1 MDRTSPVHR
10 RFLGVYV
17 DILETIAPIFIIIA
31 FGYVLKSRKMLS
43 DAFVSEANRFVF
55 RFPLPF
61 LIFTGILKANMKD
74 VGWLSVLSLII
85 PTAMVMA
92 LAALSAVVA
101 RYQGGKRG
109 SFIQTTFHGNVTY
122 VGLAVIFYLLGDEGL
137 ERGSL
142 LVGMLIL
149 FNNAGAVLALSLSS
163 GKHRN
168 VMKTA
173 LSILTTPVIVATF
186 AALILAFLKVT
197 MPAVIMKSITIV
209 ANIALP
215 MALIIIGCSIS
226 LEMLRKTLQPAA
238 LAATLKVIVLPALAV
253 LFCRIFAIDL
263 KEALPAIILLATPT
277 AITAYVM
284 ARELG
289 GDTDLASGTVTLTT
303 LVSPLTYL
311 GWIWLLKTA

>member
-1 MDRTSPVHR
+1 M
-10 RFLGVYV
+10 
-17 DILETIAPIFIIIA
+17 DILRTIAPIFIIIA
-31 FGYVLKSRKMLS
+31 FGYVLRDRKMIS
-43 DAFVSEANRFVF
+43 GSFVSEANRFVF

-61 LIFTGILKANMKD
+61 LIFTGIMKANMKD
-74 VGWLSVLSLII
+74 TGWLSVLSLII
-85 PTAMVMA
+85 PTAAVMA
-92 LAALSAVVA
+92 LAALSAAVA
-101 RYQGGKRG
+101 GYRGGKRG

-137 ERGSL
+137 EKGSL
-142 LVGMLIL
+142 LVGILIL

-168 VMKTA
+168 VMRTA
-173 LSILTTPVIVATF
+173 LSILTTPVIIATF
-186 AALILAFLKVT
+186 AALALAFLKVAI
-197 MPAVIMKSITIV
+197 PAVVMKSITIV

-226 LEMLRKTLQPAA
+226 PEMLKKTLRPAA
-238 LAATLKVIVLPALAV
+238 LAATFKVIVLPALAV
-253 LFCRIFAIDL
+253 LFCRVFAIDL
-263 KEALPAIILLATPT
+263 KEALPAVILLATPT

-289 GDTDLASGTVTLTT
+289 GDTDLASGAVTLTT
-303 LVSPLTYL
+303 LISPVTYL

>member
-1 MDRTSPVHR
+1 
-10 RFLGVYV
+10 
-17 DILETIAPIFIIIA
+17 
-31 FGYVLKSRKMLS
+31 
-43 DAFVSEANRFVF
+43 
-55 RFPLPF
+55 
-61 LIFTGILKANMKD
+61 
-74 VGWLSVLSLII
+74 
-85 PTAMVMA
+85 
-92 LAALSAVVA
+92 
-101 RYQGGKRG
+101 
-109 SFIQTTFHGNVTY
+109 
-122 VGLAVIFYLLGDEGL
+122 
-137 ERGSL
+137 
-142 LVGMLIL
+142 MLIL
-149 FNNAGAVLALSLSS
+149 FNNAGAVLASPIFRETPQHDEERVWRSS
-163 GKHRN
+163 PHR
-168 VMKTA
+168 
-173 LSILTTPVIVATF
+173 SSSPPSRPSSSPS
-186 AALILAFLKVT
+186 KVT

-289 GDTDLASGTVTLTT
+289 GDTDLASGAVTLTT

>member
-1 MDRTSPVHR
+1 
-10 RFLGVYV
+10 V
-17 DILETIAPIFIIIA
+17 DILKTIAPIFIIIA
-31 FGYVLKSRKMLS
+31 FGYVLKNRKMLS
-43 DAFVSEANRFVF
+43 DVFISEANRFVF
-55 RFPLPF
+55 LFPLPF
-61 LIFTGILKANMKD
+61 LIFTGIIKADMKGM
-74 VGWLSVLSLII
+74 GWLSVLILA
-85 PTAMVMA
+85 TAIVMA
-92 LAALSAVVA
+92 LAVLSAAAA
-101 RYQGGKRG
+101 RYRGGRRG
-109 SFIQTTFHGNVTY
+109 SFIQATFHGNVTY

-142 LVGMLIL
+142 LVGILIL

-168 VMKTA
+168 VMRTA
-173 LSILTTPVIVATF
+173 LSILKTPVIIATF

-197 MPAVIMKSITIV
+197 IPAVVMKSIAIV

-215 MALIIIGCSIS
+215 MALVIIGCSIS
-226 LEMLRKTLQPAA
+226 LEMLKKTLRPAA
-238 LAATLKVIVLPALAV
+238 LAAALKVVVLPALAV

-263 KEALPAIILLATPT
+263 KEPLPAIILLATPT

-289 GDTDLASGTVTLTT
+289 GDTDLASGAVTLTT

>member
-1 MDRTSPVHR
+1 M
-10 RFLGVYV
+10 
-17 DILETIAPIFIIIA
+17 DILKTIAPIFIIIA
-31 FGYVLKSRKMLS
+31 FGYVLRSRKMLS
-43 DAFVSEANRFVF
+43 DAFISEANRFVF
-55 RFPLPF
+55 LFPLPF
-61 LIFTGILKANMKD
+61 LIFTGIIKANMKGI
-74 VGWLSVLSLII
+74 GWLSVLSLIV
-85 PTAMVMA
+85 PTAAVMV
-92 LAALSAVVA
+92 LAALSAAAA
-101 RYQGGKRG
+101 RYRGGKRG

-137 ERGSL
+137 EKGSL

-163 GKHRN
+163 GKNRN
-168 VMKTA
+168 VMRTV
-173 LSILTTPVIVATF
+173 LSILKTPVIIATF
-186 AALILAFLKVT
+186 AALALASLKVT
-197 MPAVIMKSITIV
+197 IPPIVMKSIAIV

-226 LEMLRKTLQPAA
+226 LEMLKKTLRPAA
-238 LAATLKVIVLPALAV
+238 LAAALKVIVLPGLAV
-253 LFCRIFAIDL
+253 LFCRLFAIDL

-289 GDTDLASGTVTLTT
+289 GDTDLASGAVTLTT

-311 GWIWLLKTA
+311 GWIWLLKTV